1 MSDSDATAAMKDL
14 LDRQAAA
21 LEKVLESLDHER
33 EALMDRDAAALELV
47 TKEKQQALAKA
58 DDLEQQRLA
67 LAPDLSA
74 MELLAAT
81 PEVASRW
88 EKLLD
93 LTRRCREQNDINGR
107 MIRRQSRRVESTLQL
122 MRGQP
127 NSSGVYGPDGES
139 TQGSG
144 QSRPP
149 IASV

>member
-14 LDRQAAA
+14 LDRQVAA

-74 MELLAAT
+74 MELLAAA

-107 MIRRQSRRVESTLQL
+107 MIRRQARRVESTLQL

-127 NSSGVYGPDGES
+127 SGSGVYGPDGES
-139 TQGSG
+139 TQGNG